1 MKAKT
6 IQNILQKKFEAWLE
20 SIPEDETYSGT
31 LQLRAIIKE
40 NSIITGG
47 AIVSM
52 LMGEKVNDYDI
63 YFRNE
68 DTAAAVAEYYVSR
81 FKKENPDA
89 ADIRVVRANGRVRVM
104 VKSAGIAS
112 SEQGGDYQF
121 FEALEPGSPEQ
132 EGFIEQATEALKK
145 TEQAKKGEYKPAFLT
160 SNALTLSDKVQL
172 IIRFYGEPDEIHKNY
187 DFVHCT
193 NYWTSWD
200 NKLVLRKDALQSIL
214 AKELIYQG
222 SLYPLCSLFRLRKF
236 IAKGWTIN
244 AGQVLKVVMQLGELD
259 LMNLAILEEQLIG
272 VDIAYMRD
280 LINRL
285 RDAKKNKV
293 DIDRI
298 YICQLIDE
306 IF

>member
-6 IQNILQKKFEAWLE
+6 IQNILQRKFEAWVE
-20 SIPEDETYSGT
+20 SIPEDETENYQDG
-31 LQLRAIIKE
+31 QLRTLIRD

-47 AIVSM
+47 SIVSM

-68 DTAAAVAEYYVSR
+68 STAFAVAEYYVSR

-89 ADIRVVRANGRVRVM
+89 VDIKVVKHDGQVRILVR
-104 VKSAGIAS
+104 SAGVAS
-112 SEQGGDYQF
+112 SKQDGDYQF
-121 FEALEPGSPEQ
+121 FED
-132 EGFIEQATEALKK
+132 FIDQAAEALKK
-145 TEQAKKGEYKPAFLT
+145 TEQAKKGEYKPTFLT
-160 SNALTLSDKVQL
+160 SNALTLSDRVQL

-187 DFVHCT
+187 DFIHCT
-193 NYWTSWD
+193 NYWTSW
-200 NKLVLRKDALQSIL
+200 NNELILRKEALEAIL
-214 AKELIYQG
+214 TKELIYQG

-236 IAKGWTIN
+236 IARGWTIN
-244 AGQVLKVVMQLGELD
+244 AGQVLKIVMQLGELD
-259 LMNLAILEEQLIG
+259 LMKLEVLTEQLIG
-272 VDIAYMRD
+272 VDIAYMAD

-285 RDAKKNKV
+285 KEARKNKV